1 MYAASMKIYS
11 RVTSRLDEVQA
22 SMDAIVHDLLP
33 VDAVFLFEVGI
44 ETGFNVLNDR
54 FPTGME
60 HVA

>member
-1 MYAASMKIYS
+1 
-11 RVTSRLDEVQA
+11 
-22 SMDAIVHDLLP
+22 MDAIVHDLLP